1 MDEKIIAKLKE
12 AKSVDEMI
20 DLAKANGVEL
30 AKGKAQ
36 ELFDKFNSNGEL
48 NDDIL
53 DSVAG
58 GIVDKVKDFSNKH
71 L

>member
-30 AKGKAQ
+30 AKEKAQ
-36 ELFDKFNSNGEL
+36 ELFDKF
-48 NDDIL
+48 

>member
-30 AKGKAQ
+30 AKEKAQ

>member
-12 AKSVDEMI
+12 AKSVNEMI

-30 AKGKAQ
+30 AKEKAQ